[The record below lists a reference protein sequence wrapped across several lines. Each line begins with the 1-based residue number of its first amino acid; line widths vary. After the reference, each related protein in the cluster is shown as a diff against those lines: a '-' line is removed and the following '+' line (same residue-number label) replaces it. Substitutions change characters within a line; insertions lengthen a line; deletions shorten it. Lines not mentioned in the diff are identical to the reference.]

1 MIIEN
6 SSDIILEHKAC
17 EFSNQERYE
26 ALLLRDGKAI
36 VISNKHLALY
46 KSIDSVNDPLGN
58 GLLQICDLPTNTLE
72 QCPLPWV
79 NHFRAGF
86 ISLSDDKALLITP
99 LAIQFFATK
108 NDALHNQNEI
118 CKLSLDTLQ

>member
-6 SSDIILEHKAC
+6 SSDIILEHTVC
-17 EFSNQERYE
+17 EFSNGERYE

-36 VISNKHLALY
+36 VISKLSLALY
-46 KSIDSVNDPLGN
+46 KDIDAIDDPLGN

-72 QCPLPWV
+72 HCTLPWI

-86 ISLSDDKALLITP
+86 ISLSDGMALLITP
-99 LAIQFFATK
+99 LAIQLFANK

-118 CKLSLDTLQ
+118 CKLTLDNLQ